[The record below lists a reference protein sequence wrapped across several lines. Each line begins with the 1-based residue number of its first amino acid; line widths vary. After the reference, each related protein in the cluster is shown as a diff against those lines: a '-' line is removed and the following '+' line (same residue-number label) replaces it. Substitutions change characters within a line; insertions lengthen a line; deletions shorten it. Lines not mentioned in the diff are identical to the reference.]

1 MCQGLA
7 TTLRGQ
13 CAILRCNVRLKCSNL
28 GQENSHFIQRL
39 QSRISCNVDGRCDG
53 YCVPGGLGPL
63 RHLCHSQDHCG
74 SARTIFSGGQHE
86 ITHCVL
92 TRTSGQIV
100 HHLQSNH
107 LRRLQHSGNLRPSST
122 FVSCAAAALAN
133 CNSFSILL
141 PWLVSRSLVRHVQL
155 PRAFDRARRTAQ
167 NDQIHFVQKVPEPK
181 VIQPVIEKS
190 PNFLLVATLCHILH
204 TRNQSRVTLN

>member
-1 MCQGLA
+1 MVAVMVIAFLVAWVPYA
-7 TTLRGQ
+7 TFAILKIIAAVRGQ
-13 CAILRCNVRLKCSNL
+13 SSPVANMKSLTAYLPALLAKSSIIYNPIIYAVCNTQVTCP
-28 GQENSHFIQRL
+28 I
-39 QSRISCNVDGRCDG
+39 
-53 YCVPGGLGPL
+53 
-63 RHLCHSQDHCG
+63 
-74 SARTIFSGGQHE
+74 
-86 ITHCVL
+86 
-92 TRTSGQIV
+92 
-100 HHLQSNH
+100 
-107 LRRLQHSGNLRPSST
+107 PSST

-190 PNFLLVATLCHILH
+190 PNFLLVVTLCHILH
-204 TRNQSRVTLN
+204 PRNQSRVTLN